1 MSFIRI
7 ERDQYHVVKGLLS
20 GEESAFTPFPLSIL
34 EETIDGIV
42 YVDNQDHPQCAA
54 VMSSDFIGGRLIGH
68 AVNKAFNEGFIST
81 MKDHFFVNGSAN
93 DFRLFWST
101 ASESWDEIIFRVFG
115 YRVFCISRTQFEFDR
130 HVFESLG
137 LVGNDEGMFR
147 MDAAMLQSYEPLR
160 REIEGLWGSIEKYL
174 QHDVGWVAFSSD
186 GQGIGLCHA
195 AFIGGGLAEL
205 SIHVNESARG
215 QGFGFQLARN
225 FIGDCLNRGVIP
237 NWTCDTQNVPS
248 FRMAQKLGFKENKKY
263 NLFSSIYTP
272 ILHEPS
278 RT

>member
-20 GEESAFTPFPLSIL
+20 GAESAFTPFPLSIL

-54 VMSSDFIGGRLIGH
+54 VMSSDFIVGRLIGH
-68 AVNKAFNEGFIST
+68 AVNKAFNEGFIAT
-81 MKDHFFVNGSAN
+81 MKDHFFVNGTAN
-93 DFRLFWST
+93 DFKLFWST

-115 YRVFCISRTQFEFDR
+115 YNVFCISRTQFEFDR
-130 HVFESLG
+130 HVFES
-137 LVGNDEGMFR
+137 
-147 MDAAMLQSYEPLR
+147 YEPLR
-160 REIEGLWGSIEKYL
+160 REIEFLWGSIEKYL

-205 SIHVNESARG
+205 SIHVNKSARG
-215 QGFGFQLARN
+215 QNFGFQLARN

-278 RT
+278 RA